1 MYVILCSVVGL
12 SFLKVSP
19 PGPSQA
25 ARYTYSHVLSEMLTD
40 TSMSEKYSEGKI
52 VTQFASCFAAA
63 LK

>member
-12 SFLKVSP
+12 TFLKVSP

-40 TSMSEKYSEGKI
+40 TSMSEKKI
-52 VTQFASCFAAA
+52 LNQNLHVKS
-63 LK
+63 LG